1 MCCLAFA
8 CSAAA
13 ETPLLPAFDKFCLS
27 QNLPSTDIEAQAR
40 AEGYLAPPAQIM
52 GEIPAPFKQGR
63 VLWKPAEGSA
73 MLVVVAENLTG
84 VAPYPARLC
93 SMALMPGRES
103 DLSDFEKLIGLVP
116 MKSPQGDMYLFK
128 EVEGR
133 RIPASAAEM
142 TRAERAKG
150 NNVLLGVG
158 FEGGVTMVMVAR
170 PLRSPPPAP

>member
-1 MCCLAFA
+1 MFSKL
-8 CSAAA
+8 
-13 ETPLLPAFDKFCLS
+13 
-27 QNLPSTDIEAQAR
+27 
-40 AEGYLAPPAQIM
+40 G
-52 GEIPAPFKQGR
+52 
-63 VLWKPAEGSA
+63 GSA
-73 MLVVVAENLTG
+73 CA
-84 VAPYPARLC
+84 AIC